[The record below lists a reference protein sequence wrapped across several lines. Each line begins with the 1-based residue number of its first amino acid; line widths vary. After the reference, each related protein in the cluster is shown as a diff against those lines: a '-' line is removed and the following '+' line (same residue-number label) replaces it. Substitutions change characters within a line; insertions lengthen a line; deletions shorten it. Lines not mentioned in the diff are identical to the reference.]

1 MDVLFWPFVDL
12 MVFGFLSIY
21 MLQVSNAVPALVT
34 FLIGAAILWNVFFR
48 SQQAI
53 CIMFL
58 DDVWSRNLL
67 NVFAGPIRASEYVAA
82 AYCMGLLQSTI
93 VVIILGIAAALFYG
107 FNLLQLGSEL
117 ALLYANLLLA
127 GCWIGLLSTGFI
139 LRWGPP
145 AEALGWVIPFLIQ
158 PVSAVFYPVSV
169 LPKWMQVLSQAFPL
183 TYVFEGMR
191 QILKSGRL
199 DVRTIWCALFLNL
212 VYMVITAMLFRTFLR
227 DARRLGFL
235 AKYAT

>member
-82 AYCMGLLQSTI
+82 
-93 VVIILGIAAALFYG
+93 
-107 FNLLQLGSEL
+107 EL
-117 ALLYANLLLA
+117 VND
-127 GCWIGLLSTGFI
+127 
-139 LRWGPP
+139 
-145 AEALGWVIPFLIQ
+145 
-158 PVSAVFYPVSV
+158 
-169 LPKWMQVLSQAFPL
+169 
-183 TYVFEGMR
+183 FETN
-191 QILKSGRL
+191 S
-199 DVRTIWCALFLNL
+199 
-212 VYMVITAMLFRTFLR
+212 Y
-227 DARRLGFL
+227 
-235 AKYAT
+235 